1 MEAGESRAEGLGLPA
16 AVGRE
21 EKVKMTFRSSL
32 WTSLP
37 LCLPPGKPLSLIP
50 LLVDP
55 LLSADDTT
63 HVKEGLLPVRRP
75 AHTSSTKRP
84 RGRGGQ
90 GPASRAVHS
99 LLGAR
104 TIEGNQ
110 VEGVMGRDLGR
121 GGRVEVSGA
130 NRQTSAVAAAEKYLD
145 FEIAQRFSTY
155 TCEHRTSSP
164 RLGVTVFYFVFYFFE
179 SQSMDF

>member
-1 MEAGESRAEGLGLPA
+1 
-16 AVGRE
+16 
-21 EKVKMTFRSSL
+21 MTFRSSL

-50 LLVDP
+50 LDP

-63 HVKEGLLPVRRP
+63 HVKEGGLPVRRP

-90 GPASRAVHS
+90 GPASGAVHS
-99 LLGAR
+99 LVGPR
-104 TIEGNQ
+104 TIEGTQ
-110 VEGVMGRDLGR
+110 FDGVMGR

-130 NRQTSAVAAAEKYLD
+130 NRQTSMAAEKYPD
-145 FEIAQRFSTY
+145 FEIAQRFSTLMSHTEPQATSTSGSNVLCDTY
-155 TCEHRTSSP
+155 EPNRTSSH
-164 RLGVTVFYFVFYFFE
+164 V
-179 SQSMDF
+179 